1 MKTFLKSTT
10 ILAALVAS
18 ANASAST
25 IIFGNSKYEL
35 VQSQTAISWTDAKVK
50 AEEKGGYLATLTSEA
65 ENNYIYD
72 NLVNNHT
79 GTIWKYSYFYNNGN
93 KIHLK
98 YGPWFGLYQED
109 PTQGTIDPTANWKW
123 VNGEGDLAYE
133 NWDHAVLDDA
143 HGVGS
148 ESYAHFFTFGDWNP
162 SNAWNDIANH
172 GDGKVYSYIVEYD
185 ISEVPVPTAALLFTP
200 ALLGFMGLRRKAIK
214 KA

>member
-25 IIFGNSKYEL
+25 IFFGNSKYE
-35 VQSQTAISWTDAKVK
+35 VVKTQTAISWTDAKVA
-50 AEEKGGYLATLTSEA
+50 AESKGGYLATLTSEA

-72 NLVNNHT
+72 NLVSNHDFWT
-79 GTIWKYSYFYNNGN
+79 YAWG
-93 KIHLK
+93 HK

-133 NWDHAVLDDA
+133 NWNHTVLDDA
-143 HGVGS
+143 HGIGS
-148 ESYAHFFTFGDWNP
+148 ESYAHFFTFQHWQP